1 MGRGGEASVSVE
13 QAIFYVVAALAVIGA
28 LGVVSSGD
36 VVHAALFLVLA
47 LLMTAGAF
55 VLLSAEFLGLVQIL
69 IYGGAVTILVIF
81 ALMLTRARQMR
92 MRLNGS
98 QQPLAVVAAIIVAAG
113 LIFMVLATAWPG
125 PRDHLTLVP
134 FEQFGSELFNV
145 YSVPFEL
152 ASLVLL
158 VALVGAVVI
167 ARSED

>member
-1 MGRGGEASVSVE
+1 MSVE
-13 QAIFYVVAALAVIGA
+13 QVVFYIVAAIAIVGA
-28 LGVVSSGD
+28 IGVVSSRD
-36 VVHAALFLVLA
+36 IVHAALFLVLA
-47 LLMTAGAF
+47 LLMTAGVF
-55 VLLSAEFLGLVQIL
+55 VLLSAEFIGLVQIL
-69 IYGGAVTILVIF
+69 IYGGAVTILFIF

-98 QQPLAVVAAIIVAAG
+98 QQPFGVVAALVVAVG
-113 LIFMVLATAWPG
+113 LIYMVLQTAWPG
-125 PRDHLTLVP
+125 TTDHVNVVS
-134 FEQFGSELFNV
+134 FERFGNELFSV

>member
-1 MGRGGEASVSVE
+1 MSVE
-13 QAIFYVVAALAVIGA
+13 QVIFYVVAILAITGA
-28 LGVVSSGD
+28 LGVVLSND
-36 VVHAALFLVLA
+36 IVHAALFLVLA
-47 LLMTAGAF
+47 LLMTAGVF

-81 ALMLTRARQMR
+81 ALMLTRARQLQ

-98 QQPLAVVAAIIVAAG
+98 QLPFAAVAGVLLAVA
-113 LIFMVLATAWPG
+113 LIFMILQTAWPG
-125 PRDHLTLVP
+125 VTDHVTVVP
-134 FEQFGSELFNV
+134 FERFGTELFST

-158 VALVGAVVI
+158 VALIGAVVL

>member
-1 MGRGGEASVSVE
+1 MSVE
-13 QAIFYVVAALAVIGA
+13 QIIFYIVAALALAGA
-28 LGVVSSGD
+28 LGVVGSGD

-47 LLMTAGAF
+47 LLMAAGVF

-81 ALMLTRARQMR
+81 ALMLTRARQIR

-98 QQPLAVVAAIIVAAG
+98 QQPFGLVAAVVLAAALVYMIVR
-113 LIFMVLATAWPG
+113 TAWPG
-125 PRDHLTLVP
+125 PTDRLTVVP
-134 FEQFGSELFNV
+134 FERFGGALFTV
-145 YSVPFEL
+145 YTVPFEL

>member
-1 MGRGGEASVSVE
+1 MNMSVE
-13 QAIFYVVAALAVIGA
+13 QVVFYIVAIVAIAGA
-28 LGVVSSGD
+28 IGVVSSGD
-36 VVHAALFLVLA
+36 IVHSALFLVLA
-47 LLMTAGAF
+47 LLMTAGVF

-69 IYGGAVTILVIF
+69 IYGGAVTILIIF

-98 QQPLAVVAAIIVAAG
+98 QQPFALVAGVVVAAG
-113 LIFMVLATAWPG
+113 LVFMVLKTAWPG
-125 PRDHLTLVP
+125 PTDRWTLVP
-134 FEQFGSELFNV
+134 FDKFGSELFNA

-158 VALVGAVVI
+158 IALVGAVVI

>member
-1 MGRGGEASVSVE
+1 MSVE
-13 QAIFYVVAALAVIGA
+13 QVVFYIVAAIAIIGA

-36 VVHAALFLVLA
+36 IVHAALFLVLA
-47 LLMTAGAF
+47 LLMTAGIF
-55 VLLSAEFLGLVQIL
+55 VLLSAEFIGLVQIL
-69 IYGGAVTILVIF
+69 IYGGAVTILIIF

-98 QQPLAVVAAIIVAAG
+98 QQPVALVAGLVVAAALV
-113 LIFMVLATAWPG
+113 FMVIQTAWPG
-125 PRDHLTLVP
+125 STDRLTFVP
-134 FEQFGSELFNV
+134 FERFGSELFNT
-145 YSVPFEL
+145 YTVPFEL